1 MKRPRNLVYA
11 VNERPPT
18 APMLVLGLQHAA
30 LSIVFLVYAAMVA
43 KVARANAAGDKPG
56 PAGSLGKL
64 LASDNLVRIGN
75 VASELLGSALVAD
88 TGE

>member
-43 KVARANAAGDKPG
+43 KGAGFTLEQQQG
-56 PAGSLGKL
+56 MVVGTL
-64 LASDNLVRIGN
+64 LACGVGAILQGGFPRFSSG
-75 VASELLGSALVAD
+75 LLLIPL
-88 TGE
+88 